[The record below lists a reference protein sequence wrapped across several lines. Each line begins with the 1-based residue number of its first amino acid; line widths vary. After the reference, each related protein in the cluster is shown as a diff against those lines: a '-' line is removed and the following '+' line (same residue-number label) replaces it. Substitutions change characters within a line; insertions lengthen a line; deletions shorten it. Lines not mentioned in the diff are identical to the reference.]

1 MGTMNKRT
9 VHVYACLA
17 EGSLVGFCTEAMASH
32 PANAASALPAAAHVV
47 CYNVPEPCAFLTHG

>member
-1 MGTMNKRT
+1 MGYMNTRI

-17 EGSLVGFCTEAMASH
+17 EGSLVGFCTETMASH

-47 CYNVPEPCAFLTHG
+47 CYNVPEPRAFETHG